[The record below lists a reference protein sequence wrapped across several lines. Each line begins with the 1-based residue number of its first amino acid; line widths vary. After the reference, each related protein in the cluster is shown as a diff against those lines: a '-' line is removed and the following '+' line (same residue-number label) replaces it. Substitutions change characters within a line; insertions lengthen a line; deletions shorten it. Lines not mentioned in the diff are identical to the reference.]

1 MVYEK
6 GLHYSSNDTG
16 VNVCHGPLTRCA
28 KLQVAHVPGMP
39 GTFPPPPTSKET
51 ASWRSQHASQH
62 VHHARAV
69 MHVGIA
75 TRGDG
80 ENVPGIPGACATL
93 NFTYLARGPCRATC
107 ISHIHH
113 YCWRVHWC
121 FLCICFELLSRSK
134 MIIACECDASFG
146 QSKMWIFCRTCK
158 VHHNKILKI
167 NILGKLSW
175 GGMVTNSSS

>member
-1 MVYEK
+1 MTLVSMCAM
-6 GLHYSSNDTG
+6 GLLPDAQNYRLRMCRECRESFPRHRLQRK
-16 VNVCHGPLTRCA
+16 PLVGDPSTHHSTCIT
-28 KLQVAHVPGMP
+28 HVPWCMSG
-39 GTFPPPPTSKET
+39 SL
-51 ASWRSQHASQH
+51 
-62 VHHARAV
+62 
-69 MHVGIA
+69 

-167 NILGKLSW
+167 NILVKLSW
-175 GGMVTNSSS
+175 GGMVTNLSS

>member
-51 ASWRSQHASQH
+51 VSWRSQHASQH

-75 TRGDG
+75 NPRWRRKRSRHSRRMRNPQFYVSGKRPMQSYMHQPDTS
-80 ENVPGIPGACATL
+80 L
-93 NFTYLARGPCRATC
+93 LLAG
-107 ISHIHH
+107 SLM
-113 YCWRVHWC
+113 

-134 MIIACECDASFG
+134 MIIPCECDASFG

-167 NILGKLSW
+167 NILVKLSW